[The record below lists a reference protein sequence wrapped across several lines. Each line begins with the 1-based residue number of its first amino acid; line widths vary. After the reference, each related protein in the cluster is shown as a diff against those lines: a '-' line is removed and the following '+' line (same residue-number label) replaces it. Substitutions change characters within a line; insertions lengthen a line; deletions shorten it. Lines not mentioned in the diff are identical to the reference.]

1 MATGTEDMPSG
12 SVAIQ
17 ILREG
22 VMKKDLGSFLSD
34 WKFDPTDICARK
46 IKGLDGREKLQVR
59 LDLGVLQME
68 ISGRPDGER
77 HKGHPS
83 MLDYYLDR
91 LEAHR
96 ATGESDDT
104 FRLDADAC
112 ADLGQE
118 GLLFYHRYICLLR
131 LGEFEGVV
139 RDTAHNLALLDLVQ
153 AYAEDEED
161 RLSFE
166 QYRPY
171 VLMIHTRAKGEICL
185 LEDDYQGALQRIEDG
200 MAKIRTCLDD
210 HEGVDGEEELRAL
223 STWAEEI
230 DVEKPRSLQQQ
241 LALELQSAIEEERY
255 EQAAKLRDRLRS
267 LDHRHS

>member
-1 MATGTEDMPSG
+1 
-12 SVAIQ
+12 
-17 ILREG
+17 
-22 VMKKDLGSFLSD
+22 MKRDLSYFLTD
-34 WKFDPTDICARK
+34 WQFDPTDICARK
-46 IKGLDGREKLQVR
+46 IRGRDGREKLQVR

-68 ISGRPDGER
+68 IKGRPDGETP
-77 HKGHPS
+77 KGHAS
-83 MLDYYLDR
+83 MLDHYLDK

-96 ATGESDDT
+96 KKGESDDT
-104 FRLDADAC
+104 FRLDADEC
-112 ADLGQE
+112 GDLGQE

-139 RDTAHNLALLDLVQ
+139 RDTTHNLALLDLVQ

-171 VLMIHTRAKGEICL
+171 VLMINTRAKGELCL
-185 LEDDYQGALQRIEDG
+185 LDEDHQGALQRIEEG
-200 MAKIRTCLDD
+200 MSKIRASLEAC
-210 HEGVDGEEELRAL
+210 EEIDGEEELQAL

-230 DVEKPRSLQQQ
+230 DRDKPRTLLQQ
-241 LALELQSAIEEERY
+241 LTLDLQQAIADERY
-255 EQAAKLRDRLRS
+255 EQAAKLRDRLRT